1 MIAARLLEEIA
12 PIKLVLGLVTTL
24 LLAGAV
30 LWVYLTGREHGAAA
44 SASRISKLESEV
56 QALESAAAATD
67 FLENARKRFAEAN
80 KAAYEEALRQSRA
93 ALEDAREEKERVAG
107 EFDHW
112 KRTWGRQSRDCTAA
126 RKALDT
132 ACPEL
137 RDY

>member
-44 SASRISKLESEV
+44 SANRISKLESEV
-56 QALESAAAATD
+56 QALESAAAAAD

-80 KAAYEEALRQSRA
+80 KAAYEEALRQSEA
-93 ALEDAREEKERVAG
+93 ALAEANREKAQIADEFAR
-107 EFDHW
+107 W
-112 KRTWGRQSRDCTAA
+112 KRTWGGQSRQCTAA
-126 RKALDT
+126 RQALDA

-137 RDY
+137 KDY